1 MLNEI
6 QNSETQGGAH
16 DAAQEKDDQGGC
28 CGGSP
33 PQGVD
38 ACCAL
43 DAAVKATGGVGCGC
57 GPRAASRGSQKGR
70 CC

>member
-1 MLNEI
+1 MANEL
-6 QNSETQGGAH
+6 QNSETQGAER
-16 DAAQEKDDQGGC
+16 AASQAKDPQTGC
-28 CGGSP
+28 CGGAA

-43 DAAVKATGGVGCGC
+43 DAEVKATGGSGCGC
-57 GPRAASRGSQKGR
+57 APRAASRGSQKGR